1 VPYDV
6 NADLPPSVR
15 SHLPEHAQ
23 DIFREA
29 FNHAYAAHAHDPRQ
43 EEAAFRIAW
52 AAVKRQY
59 EKIGD
64 EWVEKGG
71 GEAPSR
77 QASHSSVRMEG
88 GIRLTIFLIVLL
100 IAASVAFLG
109 SRPPAA
115 FVPRAIRTTRQKG
128 GISCAY

>member
-1 VPYDV
+1 VKHDGFDGRSGFEALPAALYVEPSKQGGRMPYEV

-15 SHLPEHAQ
+15 AHLPEHAQ

-29 FNHAYAAHAHDPRQ
+29 FNHGHAAHAHDSRQ

-64 EWVEKGG
+64 EWVRKD
-71 GEAPSR
+71 
-77 QASHSSVRMEG
+77 
-88 GIRLTIFLIVLL
+88 
-100 IAASVAFLG
+100 
-109 SRPPAA
+109 
-115 FVPRAIRTTRQKG
+115 
-128 GISCAY
+128 